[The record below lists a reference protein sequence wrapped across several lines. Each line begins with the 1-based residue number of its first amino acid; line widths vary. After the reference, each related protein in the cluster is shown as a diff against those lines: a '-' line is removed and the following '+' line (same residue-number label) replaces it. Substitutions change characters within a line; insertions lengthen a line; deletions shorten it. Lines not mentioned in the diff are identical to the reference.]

1 MATTVRQML
10 TPGTEVFSVAPETT
24 VFDALKLMADKD
36 VGAVVV
42 LANGALAGIFT
53 ERDYARKVVLLGKTS
68 KDMAVREI
76 MTTQVVTI
84 DPSWSIE
91 RCMALMD
98 ERRIRH
104 LPVLEGGKVVGL
116 VSIRAIVGAIVA
128 EQKYTIT
135 HLENYIASGS

>member
-1 MATTVRQML
+1 ML
-10 TPGTEVFSVAPETT
+10 TVGKEVFSVTPETT

-42 LANGALAGIFT
+42 LTGGSLVGIFT

-104 LPVLEGGKVVGL
+104 LPVVEGSKVVGL

-135 HLENYIASGS
+135 HLEKYIASGS

>member
-1 MATTVRQML
+1 ML
-10 TPGTEVFSVAPETT
+10 TAGKDVFSVTPEAT

-42 LANGALAGIFT
+42 LSGGSLAGIFT

-84 DPSWSIE
+84 DPSWSVE

-104 LPVLEGGKVVGL
+104 LPVVEAGKVVGI
-116 VSIRAIVGAIVA
+116 VSIRAIVGAVVA

-135 HLENYIASGS
+135 HLENYISSGS